1 MASIKVAPLWEGG
14 YQTVHTGGKA
24 VGGSLIVCVCVMVL
38 AVVGVHLFP

>member
-1 MASIKVAPLWEGG
+1 MASKKVAPLWEGG

-24 VGGSLIVCVCVMVL
+24 VGGSLIVCVMVL